1 MSDLIC
7 VAVIAG
13 AFGVQGEVRVKS
25 FTAQA
30 DAIDSYG
37 PLSDEDGDNHYD
49 LRILRSIKN
58 GLAVRLSGV
67 TTKEGRRAARRQAVC
82 PPRTPAA
89 TAR

>member
-67 TTKEGRRAARRQAVC
+67 TTKEQADALSTL
-82 PPRTPAA
+82 R
-89 TAR
+89 

>member
-30 DAIDSYG
+30 DAIADYG

-49 LRILRSIKN
+49 LSILRSIKN
-58 GLAVRLSGV
+58 GLAVRQI
-67 TTKEGRRAARRQAVC
+67 GRAHV
-82 PPRTPAA
+82 
-89 TAR
+89 

>member
-30 DAIDSYG
+30 DAIAE
-37 PLSDEDGDNHYD
+37 LW
-49 LRILRSIKN
+49 
-58 GLAVRLSGV
+58 
-67 TTKEGRRAARRQAVC
+67 
-82 PPRTPAA
+82 PPQR
-89 TAR
+89 